1 MHNFR
6 GRFSHLT
13 FRSPWCCHRFRVTQ
27 KQLFQPLKPLKFIFT
42 PDQSSIFNPEYFRI
56 ERMSY
61 KNISIC
67 LSELRQVKIGLKKN
81 LDGEKSKK
89 GDSRELVW
97 QLRQSSGSSTER
109 SQPLAH
115 QVRVAKSA
123 MVFQSIESTK
133 MKLSH
138 LSPSIQR
145 LRRVGTR
152 DLPQFSAPE
161 SVSATQSSSTKRP
174 KLPRLPPLPDYLAP
188 RYRNHA
194 STPKMVL
201 QQLPGLK
208 QVISRTP
215 EFHLKDTRVQE
226 AFEQSCPQIWEAV
239 SQV

>member
-27 KQLFQPLKPLKFIFT
+27 KQLFQPLKPLKFIFR
-42 PDQSSIFNPEYFRI
+42 PDQSSIFNPEYSRI

-89 GDSRELVW
+89 SDF
-97 QLRQSSGSSTER
+97 

-123 MVFQSIESTK
+123 MVFQSVESTK

-152 DLPQFSAPE
+152 DLPQFSSPE
-161 SVSATQSSSTKRP
+161 SVSATQSSSTKP
-174 KLPRLPPLPDYLAP
+174 LKIPPLPPLPDYLAP